1 MPLNISAS
9 GTTSNISFGPATIKM
24 GPIAGNTPST
34 DVGFIGEDGV
44 TVEMTSEKKIISQG
58 NPRLPL
64 YSFVQAQDVMLN
76 FTSIQWDFDNF
87 IYALGGGTTS
97 GGGNVFQFGGNALN
111 ELVAIQLEHQMAVT
125 NNTMMVYVWKAQ
137 SESGFTVPFGQD
149 EHSFEFQFRAIRAAD
164 DWSGAALAD
173 GNQLIKFERL
183 T

>member
-9 GTTSNISFGPATIKM
+9 GTTDNISFGPATIKM
-24 GPIAGNTPST
+24 GVTGTTPAT
-34 DVGFIGEDGV
+34 DVGFISEDGV
-44 TVEMTSEKKIISQG
+44 TVELTSEKKIISQG

-125 NNTMMVYVWKAQ
+125 GNTMMVYVWKAQ
-137 SESGFTVPFGQD
+137 SESGFSVPFGQD